1 VDMTDNG
8 QCGWTM
14 KTTENEDGELWQNK
28 GQETAGRTSLGS
40 VPLQQERICGGSE
53 LRSETK

>member
-1 VDMTDNG
+1 MTDNG

-28 GQETAGRTSLGS
+28 GQETAGRTALGS
-40 VPLQQERICGGSE
+40 GPLQQERICGGSE